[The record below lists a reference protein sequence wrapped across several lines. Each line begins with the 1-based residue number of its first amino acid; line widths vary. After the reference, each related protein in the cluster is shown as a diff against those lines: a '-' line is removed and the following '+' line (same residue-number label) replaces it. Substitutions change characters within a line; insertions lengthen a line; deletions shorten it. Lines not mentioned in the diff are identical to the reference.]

1 LGAILAPVA
10 QRVPAVGEDPA
21 RLAIRGRIA
30 ASVEQHALLAV
41 GVVWAIWLAAVLGVV
56 IGGVE
61 AGAISDPHH
70 SWLHYGGPLWPLF
83 TWDFGWYRAVA
94 EFGYPHG
101 HGGPFYAFFPL
112 WPLVLRAS
120 GSIPDWAAALA
131 VVIAASGLA
140 FLGVAASN
148 PSGQA
153 RRAALALACWPG
165 SFMLLLAYPDVLAL
179 AAAAWAAA
187 LVLRGRPFLAGALGA
202 VAAVARPTGF
212 LIAIPLLLV
221 ARGPRARAVAAGAP
235 LAAAVAVQIYFWRRS
250 GDALAFIHAQELPVW
265 NRNGPSRFSKW
276 PGHIAHA
283 FSVHA
288 WLLIAGALVGVVLV
302 ALVARRFG
310 RWYAGAVAYAL
321 VAAALLFGA
330 QTPQSRIESAVLA
343 VAVPILGVLW
353 WLGPRY
359 RPWALFATAVVAVS
373 FLSGT
378 VTSFARQAL
387 FAFPIYWAVADGPR
401 PLRHPLVAVAA
412 VIANV
417 AFALTLAKY
426 AP

>member
-1 LGAILAPVA
+1 MG
-10 QRVPAVGEDPA
+10 
-21 RLAIRGRIA
+21 
-30 ASVEQHALLAV
+30 
-41 GVVWAIWLAAVLGVV
+41 
-56 IGGVE
+56 
-61 AGAISDPHH
+61 
-70 SWLHYGGPLWPLF
+70 
-83 TWDFGWYRAVA
+83 
-94 EFGYPHG
+94 
-101 HGGPFYAFFPL
+101 
-112 WPLVLRAS
+112 
-120 GSIPDWAAALA
+120 
-131 VVIAASGLA
+131 
-140 FLGVAASN
+140 
-148 PSGQA
+148 
-153 RRAALALACWPG
+153 
-165 SFMLLLAYPDVLAL
+165 
-179 AAAAWAAA
+179 AA

-221 ARGPRARAVAAGAP
+221 ARPRARAVAAGAP
-235 LAAAVAVQIYFWRRS
+235 IAAAAAVQIYFWRRS
-250 GDALAFIHAQELPVW
+250 GDALAFIHAQELPIW
-265 NRNGPSRFSKW
+265 HRNGPSRFSKW
-276 PGHIAHA
+276 PGHLAHA

-310 RWYAGAVAYAL
+310 RWYAGALAYAL
-321 VAAALLFGA
+321 VAGALLLGA
-330 QTPQSRIESAVLA
+330 QTPQTRIESAVLA

-401 PLRHPLVAVAA
+401 PLRHPLVVVAA

>member
-1 LGAILAPVA
+1 VA
-10 QRVPAVGEDPA
+10 QRVPAVGEVPA
-21 RLAIRGRIA
+21 RQDWRGRIA
-30 ASVEQHALLAV
+30 ASVEGHAFLAV
-41 GVVWAIWLAAVLGVV
+41 GGVWAVWLAAVLGVV

-70 SWLHYGGPLWPLF
+70 SWPHHGGPLWPLF
-83 TWDFGWYRAVA
+83 TWDYGWYHAVA
-94 EFGYPHG
+94 VSGYPNG

-112 WPLVLRAS
+112 WPLILRAS
-120 GSIPDWAAALA
+120 GSIPDWAAALT

-140 FLGVAASN
+140 FLGVAGSS
-148 PSGQA
+148 PSGQR
-153 RRAALALACWPG
+153 RRAAIALACWPG

-179 AAAAWAAA
+179 AAAAWAAV
-187 LVLRGRPFLAGALGA
+187 LVLRGRPYLAGALGA
-202 VAAVARPTGF
+202 VAALARPTGF

-221 ARGPRARAVAAGAP
+221 AQGPRARAVAAGGP
-235 LAAAVAVQIYFWRRS
+235 VAAAVAVQLYLWQRS
-250 GDALAFIHAQELPVW
+250 GDFLAFFHAQELPIW

-276 PGHIAHA
+276 PGHVAHA

-288 WLLIAGALVGVVLV
+288 WLLIGGALVGAAVV
-302 ALVARRFG
+302 ALVARRLG
-310 RWYAGAVAYAL
+310 RWYAGALAYAL
-321 VAAALLFGA
+321 VAAALLLGA
-330 QTPQSRIESAVLA
+330 QSTTARIESAVLA
-343 VAVPILGVLW
+343 VAVPIVGVLW

-359 RPWALFATAVVAVS
+359 RPWALFATVVVTVS

-387 FAFPIYWAVADGPR
+387 FAFPLYWAVADGPR
-401 PLRHPLVAVAA
+401 PLRHPLVVAVA
-412 VIANV
+412 VVANV